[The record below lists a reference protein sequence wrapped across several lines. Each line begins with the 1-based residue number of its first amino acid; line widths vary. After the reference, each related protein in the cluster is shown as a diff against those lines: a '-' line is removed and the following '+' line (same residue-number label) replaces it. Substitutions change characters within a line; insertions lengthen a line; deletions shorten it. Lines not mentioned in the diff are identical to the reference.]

1 MIVVLGWGFQFIVQD
16 DATTVVKTKTN
27 KPQCLSR
34 RAWSP
39 YICSYFLGFG
49 VIHIGL

>member
-1 MIVVLGWGFQFIVQD
+1 MIVVIGWGFQLVQD
-16 DATTVVKTKTN
+16 DATTVAKTN
-27 KPQCLSR
+27 KPQRFSR
-34 RAWSP
+34 RAWGL